1 MKRIVVDFVGGVEK
15 IVVMFAFFMVVWA
28 CSTVTLVVLMILGA
42 WTWRLI
48 IFPVMRFAGVMP

>member
-1 MKRIVVDFVGGVEK
+1 MKRIVVDFVGGVGK

-28 CSTVTLVVLMILGA
+28 ASTAALAGFMVLGA

-48 IFPVMRFAGVMP
+48 LLPVMRFAGVMP